1 MLISNKYQR
10 VLVLIDAQ
18 NLYHSAKNLYKARIN
33 FANLLKEIVKDRQL
47 VRAIAYVVKSDE
59 PGESLFFDALTNA
72 GIEMRMK
79 DLQVYPDGTKKADW
93 DVGLA
98 VDAIRYSNLMDVIV
112 LATGDGD
119 FIPLIEYLRQQGRNI
134 VVANFGRT
142 TSSKFK
148 ELADEFIDLDKTPGK
163 FLMFSNK
170 MRPSFRFK
178 REGTK

>member
-79 DLQVYPDGTKKADW
+79 DLQVYPD
-93 DVGLA
+93 
-98 VDAIRYSNLMDVIV
+98 
-112 LATGDGD
+112 
-119 FIPLIEYLRQQGRNI
+119 
-134 VVANFGRT
+134 
-142 TSSKFK
+142 
-148 ELADEFIDLDKTPGK
+148 
-163 FLMFSNK
+163 
-170 MRPSFRFK
+170 
-178 REGTK
+178 

>member
-1 MLISNKYQR
+1 
-10 VLVLIDAQ
+10 
-18 NLYHSAKNLYKARIN
+18 
-33 FANLLKEIVKDRQL
+33 
-47 VRAIAYVVKSDE
+47 
-59 PGESLFFDALTNA
+59 
-72 GIEMRMK
+72 MRMK

-148 ELADEFIDLDKTPGK
+148 ELADEFIDLDKAPGK

-170 MRPSFRFK
+170 MRPPFRLRK
-178 REGTK
+178 DGTK